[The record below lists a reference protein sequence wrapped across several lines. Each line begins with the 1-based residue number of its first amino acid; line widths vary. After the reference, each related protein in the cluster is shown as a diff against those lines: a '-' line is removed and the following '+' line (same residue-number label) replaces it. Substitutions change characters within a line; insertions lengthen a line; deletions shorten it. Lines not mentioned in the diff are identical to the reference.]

1 MNKILHTGIIV
12 FFTVLSACSVNKIN
26 SNNTVDLSLDLKSVV
41 KEIRKSENKFKNLR
55 NRAKI
60 KFDNGKTIQSINL
73 NLRVAKNEALWI
85 SASMIVPIAKALITK
100 DQLIFYEQF
109 QGTYIDTSLKYNNQG
124 ILPSVS
130 IELLQNILFGNPV
143 VDIDNRK
150 WKSIKNP
157 LQYVLTPS
165 NNLQNIQPILFFSPK
180 NFVLEE
186 QRIYFS
192 SINTLLTVEYDNFTS
207 VNDKNF
213 PTDVFMSI
221 IQNGQIT
228 KITIEYSQIDFPDNL
243 TFPIKVPEGYRKINI
258 NELLQ

>member
-55 NRAKI
+55 NRAKV